1 MSLISWSEKYAT
13 GFDSIDNE
21 HKKLMDLLN
30 KLHDG
35 MMNHKTAEVL
45 GPVLEEL
52 IKYTQTHFSHEEKL
66 FAQHKYPQEASHK
79 MEHKKLVEK
88 VVELQNGL
96 KNGSVTVSVGTLN
109 FLRDWLNNH
118 ILKTDFSY
126 REFFK
131 EKGIK

>member
-1 MSLISWSEKYAT
+1 MSLIVWSEKYST
-13 GFDSIDNE
+13 GFESIDSE

-35 MMNHKTAEVL
+35 MMNHKTNDVIGGVL
-45 GPVLEEL
+45 DDL
-52 IKYTQTHFSHEEKL
+52 IKYTQTHFAHEEKL
-66 FAQHKYPQEASHK
+66 FAQYKYPQEASHK
-79 MEHKKLVEK
+79 LEHKKLVEK
-88 VVELQNGL
+88 ALDLQKGF
-96 KNGSVTVSVGTLN
+96 KAGSVTVSVGTLN

-118 ILKTDFSY
+118 ILKTDFAY